1 MLVPANLMVNF
12 DWLLNFFFAIC
23 SRCQMEAELSH
34 DRKTSALL
42 SALPLMPEYLLAISV
57 PDFNLK
63 LFGGGG

>member
-1 MLVPANLMVNF
+1 MLVPANLMAYF

-23 SRCQMEAELSH
+23 SRFQTEAGLSH

-42 SALPLMPEYLLAISV
+42 SAPPLMAEYLLAISV